1 MKGEMESSQD
11 PEKEPPAE
19 GRAEA
24 VSGQEAHERDGR
36 GTLGL
41 KA

>member
-24 VSGQEAHERDGR
+24 VLVQEAHETGR
-36 GTLGL
+36 R
-41 KA
+41 